1 MEFKINRET
10 FRDGI
15 QKTLGIVEKKTT
27 IPILNNILLKV
38 DPNNNKVKIIAT
50 DREII
55 LISDYEAISVKEK
68 GEITISAK
76 KMYEMIREIEG
87 ETIDFVQ
94 KNNFIKISSSEK
106 ASYKVPGLPADD
118 FPNIQDESDIPLYKV
133 QGNVIKNL
141 INKTSFAIST
151 EETRKNLNGV
161 LLEEGMEGVNH
172 LLRMI
177 ATDGHRL
184 VVAKESITSE
194 HLLKA
199 GKGVIIPRKGLMEIK
214 KIIDENEDVKIGLHK
229 NMFVLQTENTILK
242 VSLVDADYPDYKKVI
257 PAEKGIRVV
266 LEKEKFLHALKRMS
280 VVSSERYGGVIISFS
295 KGKLTLNSTNLDV
308 GEATEE
314 IDNIDYD
321 GETIDCGFNVNYLIQ
336 AIDVVSKDSIEFEVG
351 LGLKPSRI
359 KQADD
364 DSYLCIV
371 MPLKI

>member
-10 FRDGI
+10 FLDGI

-27 IPILNNILLKV
+27 IPILNNILLKAEA
-38 DPNNNKVKIIAT
+38 NKIKIIAT

-55 LISDYEAISVKEK
+55 LISDYEAEVAEK

-76 KMYEMIREIEG
+76 KIYEMIREIQG
-87 ETIDFVQ
+87 EFINFVQ
-94 KNNFIKISSSEK
+94 KNNIVKIS
-106 ASYKVPGLPADD
+106 AQRAFYKIPGLPADD
-118 FPNIQDESDIPLYKV
+118 FPSIADDADVTLFKIP
-133 QGNVIKNL
+133 GNVIKDL
-141 INKTSFAIST
+141 INKTSFAMAWD
-151 EETRKNLNGV
+151 ETRKNLNGV
-161 LLEEGMEGVNH
+161 LLEEGMDGVNH
-172 LLRMI
+172 ILRMV

-184 VVAKESITSE
+184 ALAKSVTTG
-194 HLLKA
+194 HVLKS

-229 NMFVLQTENTILK
+229 NMFILQTENTILK

-257 PAEKGIRVV
+257 PTEKGIRVI
-266 LEKEKFLHALKRMS
+266 LEKEYFVHALRRMS
-280 VVSSERYGGVIISFS
+280 VVSSERYGGVILSFS

-314 IDNIDYD
+314 IDIDYD
-321 GETIDCGFNVNYLIQ
+321 GEVIDSGFNVNYLID
-336 AIDVVSKDSIEFEVG
+336 AISVVNKENINFEVG
-351 LGLKPSRI
+351 VGLKPSMI

-364 DSYLCIV
+364 DSYLCII